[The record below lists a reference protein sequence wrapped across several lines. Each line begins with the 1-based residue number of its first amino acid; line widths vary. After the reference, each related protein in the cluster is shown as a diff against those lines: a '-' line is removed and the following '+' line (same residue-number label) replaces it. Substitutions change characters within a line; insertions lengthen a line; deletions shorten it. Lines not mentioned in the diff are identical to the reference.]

1 MFISSIYKKI
11 VKITNFKKTIKKVPL
26 CSIPNFLFHN
36 VEVIHEELR
45 LNAL

>member
-1 MFISSIYKKI
+1 MKI
-11 VKITNFKKTIKKVPL
+11 KNFEETIKKVPL

-45 LNAL
+45 